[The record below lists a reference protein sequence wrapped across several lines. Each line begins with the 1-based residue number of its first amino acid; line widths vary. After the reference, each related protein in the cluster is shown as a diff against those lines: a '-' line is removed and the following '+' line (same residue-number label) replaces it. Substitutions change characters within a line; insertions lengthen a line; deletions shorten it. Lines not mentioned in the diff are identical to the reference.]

1 MAMQRLL
8 VWLAVAL
15 GVAALGWLVWW
26 LSAVFVPLAI
36 GLLLAFVLAPTVES
50 LGPRLGSRGRAAG
63 LLLGSGFLALTLTL
77 VGSVPLLTNE
87 VQHWIAAVRGEG
99 NPAIAP
105 DLKAFVD
112 YGDFADPDL
121 EVWDAA
127 LLAADASRRK
137 APTAVVKALAAAQPA
152 ASAGEVELA
161 DALGDRDA
169 DGRLDPGYVRR
180 VQLLAKNRSST
191 LGSWLANLERS
202 PAVKEAVRAIEQ
214 AGSRS
219 EIKKLLAGGKAL
231 STAGDVGKRVWE
243 TVQALLATATTL
255 TLGALLVPVYAFLLL
270 MALPRWRE
278 RFPLYLPASERETWL
293 RILRRI
299 RDAISA
305 FVRGR
310 LVVCA
315 IVGVVTAIGWALL
328 GVRLGLLA
336 GLAVGA
342 LTLVPLANVLVLVPV
357 VVMSLL
363 DVASDVHGWG
373 WFAGMLVIYGVG
385 QLAESILN
393 PLIVGDAVQLDTLTM
408 LLALFA
414 GGAVGGFLGLLLAVP
429 VAATLKIL
437 ADELLLPRWRDWAA
451 SR

>member
-1 MAMQRLL
+1 MTLQRLL
-8 VWLAVAL
+8 MGLAVAA
-15 GVAALGWLVWW
+15 GVAGVAFALWW

-36 GLLLAFVLAPTVES
+36 GLLLAFVLAPTVEA
-50 LGPRLGSRGRAAG
+50 LAPRLGSRARAAG
-63 LLLGSGFLALTLTL
+63 LLLGSGFLLLTLSV

-121 EVWDAA
+121 EVWDSAV
-127 LLAADASRRK
+127 LSADAARRK
-137 APTAVVKALAAAQPA
+137 APAAVVRALAAAQPA
-152 ASAGEVELA
+152 TSTGDTELA

-169 DGRLDPGYVRR
+169 DGRLDPGYVKRA
-180 VQLLAKNRSST
+180 QLLAKNRNSP

-202 PAVKEAVRAIEQ
+202 PTVKELVRTVQTAS
-214 AGSRS
+214 SRN
-219 EIKKLLAGGKAL
+219 ELKKLLTGGKAL

-243 TVQALLATATTL
+243 TLQGLLATATTV

-270 MALPRWRE
+270 MALPSWRE

-315 IVGVVTAIGWALL
+315 IVGVVTAIGWAAM

-336 GLAVGA
+336 GMAVGA

-373 WFAGMLVIYGVG
+373 WFAGMLVVYGVG

-429 VAATLKIL
+429 VAATLRIL
-437 ADELLLPRWRDWAA
+437 AEELLLPKWREWAA
-451 SR
+451 LH